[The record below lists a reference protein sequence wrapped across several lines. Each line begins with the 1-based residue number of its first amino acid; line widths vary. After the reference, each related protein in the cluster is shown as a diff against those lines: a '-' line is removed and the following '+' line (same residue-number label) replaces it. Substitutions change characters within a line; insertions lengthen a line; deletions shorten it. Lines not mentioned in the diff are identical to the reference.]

1 MLHSLMLSPV
11 LQQSKHCPGHELDQC
26 MLTTDAA
33 LLLST
38 MRRFTMV
45 LTHSQHPLDIT
56 LGEQS
61 PWWIVIAQT
70 LSLREIMQGGIIQ
83 VVADLEYQAVI
94 LMITTVDGHLRM
106 WYCQNSRQLKT
117 QRF

>member
-1 MLHSLMLSPV
+1 
-11 LQQSKHCPGHELDQC
+11 

-38 MRRFTMV
+38 LRRFTMV

-56 LGEQS
+56 LGEQA
-61 PWWIVIAQT
+61 PWWLFIAQT
-70 LSLREIMQGGIIQ
+70 LSLREIVQGGIRQ
-83 VVADLEYQAVI
+83 VAADLEYQKVI
-94 LMITTVDGHLRM
+94 LMITTLDGNWRI

>member
-1 MLHSLMLSPV
+1 
-11 LQQSKHCPGHELDQC
+11 

-38 MRRFTMV
+38 LRRFTMV

-56 LGEQS
+56 LGEQA
-61 PWWIVIAQT
+61 PWWLFIAQT
-70 LSLREIMQGGIIQ
+70 LSLREIVQGGITQ
-83 VVADLEYQAVI
+83 VVADLEYQKVI
-94 LMITTVDGHLRM
+94 LMITTVDGRWRI
-106 WYCQNSRQLKT
+106 WYCQNSRKLKT